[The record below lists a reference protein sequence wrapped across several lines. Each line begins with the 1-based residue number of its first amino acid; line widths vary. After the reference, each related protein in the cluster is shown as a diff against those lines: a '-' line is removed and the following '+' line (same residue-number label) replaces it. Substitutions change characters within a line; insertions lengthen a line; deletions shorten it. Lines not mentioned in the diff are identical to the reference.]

1 MSKSKS
7 GKSGKYEKIKEVTE
21 FAYELTDHLGGEPR
35 RNPVNPQCEMTIP
48 NGAPDSLK
56 EELAT
61 CGSLPPNPT
70 DWNERDIHK
79 WLKQKGL
86 ESLHQKLIHDLEIKD
101 GTSLLD
107 KLQDKVHDFGGDHAS
122 QREQSQIER
131 LFKEV
136 CKLQLMVYKHQ
147 EDEKTSLYDVTEM
160 KRRIHS
166 FVHKWDNIL
175 WIQHYEDI
183 NNNTPT
189 KETIALELGLSMPSS
204 QIYLEYYNNINRYKK
219 KDLDELF
226 CNFDVYNDC
235 VIWWYLI
242 ITSLKSYPSKAL
254 WLIFARIALITPH
267 KISLCL
273 LSKYQQDL
281 TRFDA
286 NELDKVTQKIVIG
299 SQYPICTALA
309 IAKWFQDRATLDVAR
324 AELFMKAA
332 ETYIQSALNYLNI
345 VESDHLATILLEVK
359 SDINNMSALDMA
371 LCYELTSFI
380 TNDTVERITTSIMN
394 DWEFLRPKNKET
406 SFEINPLSLTLIWDK
421 LYNKKASYKVFYFT
435 PLGQFTVQVFLYILY
450 LILFT
455 SLSFSGFNVFA
466 PLGESEILFWIFN
479 GGYVLYEV
487 MQYGSKPSEYFSH
500 TSNRFDFLISIV
512 FICSFSIRMASAH
525 KGAPCN
531 DEIPQHIDHDG
542 EVDDS
547 LHVPCWYGSAE
558 NIIFTMLWVIA
569 TITLYL
575 RLLLFCV
582 LSNTLG
588 PMVRIIFNMKT
599 DIFTFFAI
607 MFCVFIGF
615 MIALMFLNKDL
626 HGDFE
631 DAGASI
637 LTLFMAL
644 LGEFDFEGFVEPTP
658 ETDILL
664 GIAHIFVIFYLIVAS
679 LVLLNILI
687 AMMAKTFDT
696 TYDDATSTI
705 IFSKFE
711 LALELNRST
720 NFIPPPLNVV
730 GYAFIVIFYAIEV
743 PVNWL
748 RLLLFHLCKCCH
760 NQTEF
765 QVLDLSLYLMPGF
778 MRKRKLGIDAQI
790 ESDEYDWTIKTN
802 AGGRKCKVIKYDPE
816 KMKHTVVFEEDLEK
830 QDQGKVSIMPDI
842 LKQRT
847 WTLDLLDMATNEE
860 HPDTLEL
867 KQFNKPIDQKW
878 INMAHKDMVS
888 RWWRCMSFNFSEEE
902 STNPQYWICG
912 FCKST
917 VKQSRVSIMRLG
929 QELNLSTIEM
939 NTVRK
944 AGPILCPHCYRV
956 RLDCGR
962 FQLVSEILSYW
973 IFCFLVGPLLV
984 ILFGFLYHLDSL
996 CQHKTKIYDLLP
1008 TETKTCTNYYH
1019 DTKLIK
1025 YLGKQSEEDHL
1036 FDEKEDHL
1044 LDKDKEVWSYLEETR
1059 ESIDPVQLRNNI
1071 NAHMVEITTDVPLT
1085 ELAFREQFLGIHSL
1099 SRLPQFQQ
1107 IEALS
1112 QAIFR
1117 KIVENDPPDIALHL
1131 FRKYPLSASALLDN
1145 LHETWRKCKH
1155 GIEDEKSEEEAPIHL
1170 IDCDVKLE
1178 QFVAVLNR
1186 MDDLNDYFRPSAD
1199 KEEKEFV
1206 DDYFRHPLAQNE
1218 RAFVM
1223 DCIVASERYEHETS
1237 IYRKFVKYMHDVEA
1251 LLQNDQKIKTLL
1263 RDIKFAMDEGGIDL
1277 FTSSEELLFLCQD
1290 LNEVLVIPLFNT
1302 MMRIC
1307 KETKRCVGGDKLYL
1321 WDIRNNL
1328 MAIDYVQRTVKD
1340 QLLRKHVTIKITRDE
1355 LVELVLKKF
1364 ADDILDDEDED
1375 TTDEKD
1381 DSQISALARSATR
1394 SRYRLYDDNHA
1405 SEVAIEPDTQRL
1417 QSQVHGLVETW
1428 SRAFHVRSAMAPPS
1442 KLESNTKAFLKS
1454 KIKKNTLVEIIHAIF
1469 KDLKKK
1475 YKAKPTAT
1483 AIHSYYITKMVPLEE
1498 TLQFIYEQLARYT
1511 KFFPKRLQQPCTE
1524 DDFVKI
1530 LRRTKFQKCKI
1541 DDETIPRQLVNEF
1554 PNRGGKKPNN
1564 ALITDLYNHYV
1575 RVHEAAT
1582 NNADHQVRPTVQN
1595 MFTMAMLYNRIYQKV
1610 RQDILDITVKNR
1622 VDHYDF
1628 IHFVNPE
1635 FKKDKEED
1643 RSKWSR
1649 KSNIAYDLFH
1659 CVLWTQK
1666 DIVSLGQARA
1676 TIDKLISQINNMG
1689 CGGIIRLTNH
1699 LKTRINQDKEKL
1711 LYKTNSKMMDASA
1724 GKQHRH
1730 PRLNRKHYNDKKW
1743 QKFVDDISK
1752 QVHRCFGRSGCSIC
1766 DIGKYGDEDE
1776 KKEQKHVFILDED
1789 EHSITDLPKCET
1801 WMAQFEQ
1808 EEQQH
1813 NTVFNTVLSFSR
1825 DSITIQQL
1833 YQFSVKFARLLK
1845 DNAEIKG
1852 IMKQYHEKKEIQK
1865 REKHD
1870 QQIGCSLVRLT
1881 NSMAWLSKK
1890 LPPRQEFMN
1899 TYFPRFLSEFDMAI
1913 SWLYDT
1919 AETNGDLCN
1928 NINIFWS
1935 VQSSSVNN
1943 MILKIYDFMQNAQ
1956 HVDGSYILNP
1966 EQFSLWKLDLKITE
1980 ESIKKLFN
1988 IVRGHTRTL
1997 SLHQFY
2003 HYFTFLLRMKYHAQ
2017 DAILRSD
2024 QREDTPVSQKG
2035 LKIELKI
2042 SSDAESEWLFKK
2054 IDVKVEGELTWKQIT
2069 QYLQKTLH
2077 LRKNMKDFFH
2087 EKDIENEYEDKK
2099 VQMMTT
2105 MTEEQKDI
2113 LKQLE
2118 TITSHVAPKDSLQQL
2133 RGVFSENA
2141 KNGKLTAS
2149 DFERAIHS
2157 LSIHCIKK
2165 ENITSLF
2172 TYLVSQ
2178 QTKNRIFVSMA
2189 QSELQIDPFM
2199 NKIKLAVPN
2208 HANLTPKQ
2216 MCLSAMDEFMHKAEI
2231 SAMDLDT
2238 NPVANA
2244 LSIPLTLNQHIHSRS
2259 DDFSHAS
2266 FDPNDDSND

>member
-1 MSKSKS
+1 
-7 GKSGKYEKIKEVTE
+7 
-21 FAYELTDHLGGEPR
+21 
-35 RNPVNPQCEMTIP
+35 
-48 NGAPDSLK
+48 
-56 EELAT
+56 
-61 CGSLPPNPT
+61 
-70 DWNERDIHK
+70 
-79 WLKQKGL
+79 
-86 ESLHQKLIHDLEIKD
+86 
-101 GTSLLD
+101 
-107 KLQDKVHDFGGDHAS
+107 
-122 QREQSQIER
+122 
-131 LFKEV
+131 
-136 CKLQLMVYKHQ
+136 
-147 EDEKTSLYDVTEM
+147 
-160 KRRIHS
+160 
-166 FVHKWDNIL
+166 
-175 WIQHYEDI
+175 
-183 NNNTPT
+183 
-189 KETIALELGLSMPSS
+189 
-204 QIYLEYYNNINRYKK
+204 
-219 KDLDELF
+219 
-226 CNFDVYNDC
+226 
-235 VIWWYLI
+235 
-242 ITSLKSYPSKAL
+242 
-254 WLIFARIALITPH
+254 
-267 KISLCL
+267 
-273 LSKYQQDL
+273 
-281 TRFDA
+281 
-286 NELDKVTQKIVIG
+286 
-299 SQYPICTALA
+299 
-309 IAKWFQDRATLDVAR
+309 
-324 AELFMKAA
+324 
-332 ETYIQSALNYLNI
+332 
-345 VESDHLATILLEVK
+345 
-359 SDINNMSALDMA
+359 
-371 LCYELTSFI
+371 
-380 TNDTVERITTSIMN
+380 
-394 DWEFLRPKNKET
+394 
-406 SFEINPLSLTLIWDK
+406 
-421 LYNKKASYKVFYFT
+421 
-435 PLGQFTVQVFLYILY
+435 
-450 LILFT
+450 
-455 SLSFSGFNVFA
+455 
-466 PLGESEILFWIFN
+466 
-479 GGYVLYEV
+479 
-487 MQYGSKPSEYFSH
+487 
-500 TSNRFDFLISIV
+500 
-512 FICSFSIRMASAH
+512 
-525 KGAPCN
+525 
-531 DEIPQHIDHDG
+531 
-542 EVDDS
+542 
-547 LHVPCWYGSAE
+547 
-558 NIIFTMLWVIA
+558 
-569 TITLYL
+569 
-575 RLLLFCV
+575 
-582 LSNTLG
+582 
-588 PMVRIIFNMKT
+588 
-599 DIFTFFAI
+599 
-607 MFCVFIGF
+607 
-615 MIALMFLNKDL
+615 
-626 HGDFE
+626 
-631 DAGASI
+631 
-637 LTLFMAL
+637 
-644 LGEFDFEGFVEPTP
+644 
-658 ETDILL
+658 
-664 GIAHIFVIFYLIVAS
+664 
-679 LVLLNILI
+679 
-687 AMMAKTFDT
+687 MAKTFDT

-1186 MDDLNDYFRPSAD
+1186 MDDLNDYFRPAAD

-1340 QLLRKHVTIKITRDE
+1340 ALLHKHVTIKITRDE

-1364 ADDILDDEDED
+1364 ADDILDDEDEK
-1375 TTDEKD
+1375 TTDEKE
-1381 DSQISALARSATR
+1381 DSQKSALARSATR
-1394 SRYRLYDDNHA
+1394 ARNRLFAESDE
-1405 SEVAIEPDTQRL
+1405 SEVAIEPNHRRL
-1417 QSQVHGLVETW
+1417 QSQVNHLVVTY
-1428 SRAFHVRSAMAPPS
+1428 SKAFRARSMMPSPS
-1442 KLESNTKAFLKS
+1442 KLKSNMNAFLKS
-1454 KIKKNTLVEIIHAIF
+1454 KIRKNTLIEIIHVIF
-1469 KDLKKK
+1469 EDLKTK
-1475 YKAKPTAT
+1475 YKSKPTAT
-1483 AIHSYYITKMVPLEE
+1483 VLHSYYTTEMVPCEE

-1511 KFFPKRLQQPCTE
+1511 KFSNSKRLQQPCTE
-1524 DDFVKI
+1524 DLFVKI
-1530 LRRTKFQKCKI
+1530 LRTKKFNKYKI
-1541 DDETIPRQLVNEF
+1541 DKETIPQDLVNH
-1554 PNRGGKKPNN
+1554 GDKQANN
-1564 ALITDLYNHYV
+1564 TLITDLYNHYV
-1575 RVHEAAT
+1575 NVYAAAT
-1582 NNADHQVRPTVQN
+1582 NTSDHEARPTVQDV
-1595 MFTMAMLYNRIYQKV
+1595 FTMAMLYNRIYQKV
-1610 RQDILDITVKNR
+1610 RKDILDITVKNR

-1628 IHFVNPE
+1628 IKFVNHKFTKEPE
-1635 FKKDKEED
+1635 EA
-1643 RSKWSR
+1643 WTR

-1676 TIDKLISQINNMG
+1676 TIDKLIAQINKMD

-1699 LKTRINQDKEKL
+1699 LKTQIVRDKQKL
-1711 LYKTNSKMMDASA
+1711 LQRTNPKRMDASSA
-1724 GKQHRH
+1724 KQHRH
-1730 PRLNRKHYNDKKW
+1730 PRLNLKHYNDKKW
-1743 QKFVDDISK
+1743 KEFVEYISK
-1752 QVHRCFGRSGCSIC
+1752 EVHRCDRSNNDSNCSIC
-1766 DIGKYGDEDE
+1766 GIGKDEN
-1776 KKEQKHVFILDED
+1776 VFILDGDQLDED
-1789 EHSITDLPKCET
+1789 SITDLQKCAT
-1801 WMAQFEQ
+1801 WMAGVDLAEAA
-1808 EEQQH
+1808 EEQ
-1813 NTVFNTVLSFSR
+1813 LDE
-1825 DSITIQQL
+1825 DSIT
-1833 YQFSVKFARLLK
+1833 
-1845 DNAEIKG
+1845 D
-1852 IMKQYHEKKEIQK
+1852 
-1865 REKHD
+1865 
-1870 QQIGCSLVRLT
+1870 
-1881 NSMAWLSKK
+1881 
-1890 LPPRQEFMN
+1890 
-1899 TYFPRFLSEFDMAI
+1899 
-1913 SWLYDT
+1913 
-1919 AETNGDLCN
+1919 
-1928 NINIFWS
+1928 
-1935 VQSSSVNN
+1935 
-1943 MILKIYDFMQNAQ
+1943 
-1956 HVDGSYILNP
+1956 
-1966 EQFSLWKLDLKITE
+1966 
-1980 ESIKKLFN
+1980 
-1988 IVRGHTRTL
+1988 
-1997 SLHQFY
+1997 
-2003 HYFTFLLRMKYHAQ
+2003 
-2017 DAILRSD
+2017 
-2024 QREDTPVSQKG
+2024 
-2035 LKIELKI
+2035 
-2042 SSDAESEWLFKK
+2042 
-2054 IDVKVEGELTWKQIT
+2054 
-2069 QYLQKTLH
+2069 LQKCATWMAGVDLA
-2077 LRKNMKDFFH
+2077 
-2087 EKDIENEYEDKK
+2087 EAA
-2099 VQMMTT
+2099 
-2105 MTEEQKDI
+2105 EEQLD
-2113 LKQLE
+2113 E
-2118 TITSHVAPKDSLQQL
+2118 DS
-2133 RGVFSENA
+2133 
-2141 KNGKLTAS
+2141 
-2149 DFERAIHS
+2149 I
-2157 LSIHCIKK
+2157 
-2165 ENITSLF
+2165 
-2172 TYLVSQ
+2172 
-2178 QTKNRIFVSMA
+2178 
-2189 QSELQIDPFM
+2189 
-2199 NKIKLAVPN
+2199 
-2208 HANLTPKQ
+2208 
-2216 MCLSAMDEFMHKAEI
+2216 
-2231 SAMDLDT
+2231 
-2238 NPVANA
+2238 
-2244 LSIPLTLNQHIHSRS
+2244 
-2259 DDFSHAS
+2259 
-2266 FDPNDDSND
+2266 